1 MSTTPQPRLD
11 AGNRPGLTL
20 LVVCL
25 GVLIVPLGVSGTPVA
40 LPDIGRE
47 LGGSLASL
55 QWVVNAY
62 NVMAASLMMVAGSLA
77 DLLGRKKMFAFG
89 TGLYAV
95 SLVATVLAPSV
106 LVIDIARG
114 VAGVAAAALMTS
126 ATAIVASSFDGAA
139 RAKAFAV
146 AGVTLGSGLALG
158 PTTSGLLVGALG
170 WQSVFYA
177 HLALVV
183 LSMLGLP
190 FLRDSRNPEA
200 GGIDWPGTITFSL
213 ALVLFTLAIIQG
225 PQNGWASP
233 VVLLLFAGSVA
244 LVVVFALVERRQQT
258 PMFDL
263 SLFRESRFL
272 SVNLLNVAF
281 SFGFIGLLLVLPA
294 YLIGANGESSQ
305 GAGLIML
312 LLTGPVLF
320 CPLIGGRL
328 VASGVHMRVVLG
340 LGLLLIAAGCA
351 WLTVV
356 HPGISVLGLA
366 GPLLVA
372 GVGVGLIMGVLDGAA
387 VSTVPPERAGM
398 AAGMFNTIR
407 LASEAIAAVVMVA
420 AVASM
425 VRSRIS
431 DGLPEY
437 LGAGAPAGTTADK
450 VASGDVA
457 GVVTEAPARL
467 RDAFT
472 DFLSAG
478 HTDALRV
485 VLWASAALCAITAV
499 VVHQMLTDRGEPAG
513 ESAGEPAGKP
523 ADADGAPLERTLV
536 DD

>member
-1 MSTTPQPRLD
+1 MSTPDARPA
-11 AGNRPGLTL
+11 AGNRTGLTL

-77 DLLGRKKMFAFG
+77 DLLGRKRMFAFG

-106 LVIDIARG
+106 LVVDIARG
-114 VAGVAAAALMTS
+114 VAGVGAAALMTS
-126 ATAIVASSFDGAA
+126 ATAIVATTFDGAA

-146 AGVTLGSGLALG
+146 AGMTLGAGLALG

-170 WQSVFYA
+170 WESVFYA

-190 FLRDSRNPEA
+190 FLPESRNPDA
-200 GGIDWPGTITFSL
+200 GRIDWPGTITFSL
-213 ALVLFTLAIIQG
+213 ALVLFTLGIIQG
-225 PQNGWASP
+225 PQNGWLSGT
-233 VVLLLFAGSVA
+233 VLGLFAGSLVLVA
-244 LVVVFALVERRQQT
+244 IFAVVERRHPA

-263 SLFRESRFL
+263 SLFKERRFL
-272 SVNLLNVAF
+272 AVNLLNVAF
-281 SFGFIGLLLVLPA
+281 SFGFIGLLLVLPS
-294 YLIGANGESSQ
+294 YLIGANGASSE

-320 CPLIGGRL
+320 CPLIGGKM
-328 VASGVHMRVVLG
+328 VAAGVQVRAVLG

-351 WLTVV
+351 WLTVA
-356 HPGISVLGLA
+356 HPGISVAGLA

-407 LASEAIAAVVMVA
+407 LASEAIAAVIMVA
-420 AVASM
+420 ALASM

-431 DGLPEY
+431 DGLSTY
-437 LGAGAPAGTTADK
+437 LGSGTSAGPAADR
-450 VASGDVA
+450 VASGDAA
-457 GVVTEAPARL
+457 GVVADAPARL
-467 RDAFT
+467 RDSFL
-472 DFLSAG
+472 DFLSQG

-485 VLWASAALCAITAV
+485 ILWASAVLCALTAV
-499 VVHQMLTDRGEPAG
+499 VVHLMLTQPEEAAPAG
-513 ESAGEPAGKP
+513 SAPVESREPS
-523 ADADGAPLERTLV
+523 LV

>member
-1 MSTTPQPRLD
+1 MSTPDARPT

-47 LGGSLASL
+47 LGGDLASL

-89 TGLYAV
+89 AGLYAA

-106 LVIDIARG
+106 LVVDIARG

-126 ATAIVASSFDGAA
+126 ATAIVATTFDGAA

-146 AGVTLGSGLALG
+146 AGMTLGAGLALG

-170 WQSVFYA
+170 WESVFYA

-190 FLRDSRNPEA
+190 FLSESRNPDA
-200 GGIDWPGTITFSL
+200 AGIDWPGTITFSL
-213 ALVLFTLAIIQG
+213 ALVLFTLGIIQG
-225 PQNGWASP
+225 PQDGWTSGT
-233 VVLLLFAGSVA
+233 VLGLFAGSLVLVA
-244 LVVVFALVERRQQT
+244 LFAVVERRHKA

-263 SLFRESRFL
+263 SLFKERRFL
-272 SVNLLNVAF
+272 GVNLLNVAF

-294 YLIGANGESSQ
+294 FLIGANGASSQ
-305 GAGLIML
+305 EAGLIML

-320 CPLIGGRL
+320 CPLIAGKL
-328 VASGVHMRVVLG
+328 VAGGVQMRVVLG
-340 LGLLLIAAGCA
+340 AGLLLIAAGCA

-356 HPGISVLGLA
+356 HPDIGVLGLA
-366 GPLLVA
+366 GPLVVA

-420 AVASM
+420 ALASM
-425 VRSRIS
+425 VRSRIA
-431 DGLPEY
+431 DGLGRY
-437 LGAGAPAGTTADK
+437 VDGGVSAGSAADQ
-450 VASGDVA
+450 VASGDA
-457 GVVTEAPARL
+457 PSLAADAPAAL
-467 RDAFT
+467 RDEFL
-472 DFLSAG
+472 DFLSQG
-478 HTDALRV
+478 HTDALRI
-485 VLWASAALCAITAV
+485 VLWASAALCALTAAV
-499 VVHQMLTDRGEPAG
+499 IHFMLAEGPATAPASEPA
-513 ESAGEPAGKP
+513 SEPR
-523 ADADGAPLERTLV
+523 ERTLV

>member
-1 MSTTPQPRLD
+1 MTTPDTRP
-11 AGNRPGLTL
+11 AGTRPGLTL

-47 LGGSLASL
+47 LGGDLASL

-77 DLLGRKKMFAFG
+77 DLIGRKKMFAFG
-89 TGLYAV
+89 SVLYAL

-106 LVIDIARG
+106 LVVDIARG
-114 VAGVAAAALMTS
+114 LAGVAAAALMTS
-126 ATAIVASSFDGAA
+126 ATAIVATSFDGAE

-146 AGVTLGSGLALG
+146 AGMTLGAGLALG
-158 PTTSGLLVGALG
+158 PTTSGLLAGAFG
-170 WQSVFYA
+170 WESVFYA
-177 HLALVV
+177 HLGLVV

-190 FLRDSRNPEA
+190 FLPESRNPGA
-200 GGIDWPGTITFSL
+200 GRIDWPGTITFSL
-213 ALVLFTLAIIQG
+213 ALVLFTLGIIQG
-225 PQNGWASP
+225 PQSGWGSAT
-233 VVLLLFAGSVA
+233 VLGLFAGSIV
-244 LVVVFALVERRQQT
+244 LVVVFAAVERRQQA

-263 SLFRESRFL
+263 SLFKERRFL
-272 SVNLLNVAF
+272 GVNLLNIAF

-294 YLIGANGESSQ
+294 YLIGANGESAQ

-320 CPLIGGRL
+320 CPLIAGKL
-328 VASGVHMRVVLG
+328 VAGGMQMRTVLG

-351 WLTVV
+351 LLTIV
-356 HPGISVLGLA
+356 HPDITVAGLA
-366 GPLLVA
+366 APLLVC

-420 AVASM
+420 ALASL
-425 VRSRIS
+425 VRSRIT
-431 DGLPEY
+431 DGLGTY
-437 LGAGAPAGTTADK
+437 LGAGASAGRASDQ
-450 VASGDVA
+450 VASGDTASVVA
-457 GVVTEAPARL
+457 DAPARL
-467 RDAFT
+467 RDSFL
-472 DFLSAG
+472 DFLSQG

-485 VLWASAALCAITAV
+485 ILWASAALCAVTAV
-499 VVHQMLTDRGEPAG
+499 VVHLMLAERSAAPAAG
-513 ESAGEPAGKP
+513 DESA
-523 ADADGAPLERTLV
+523 APRERALV
-536 DD
+536 ED